1 MPQFSYSAFDASGKT
16 VKGEVS
22 AQTELAALDQ
32 IAREN
37 LIPIQVQEGGT
48 GLKWWQR
55 DVSFGGDGAA
65 RPQVLTRF
73 FQMLSIML
81 NANFPLSQSLAFCE
95 DQMRDPKMKKLL
107 AQAQRQVADGD
118 TLAAALN
125 DKSETLP
132 KRYLGAI
139 EAGESS
145 NQLATVVQQIA
156 EGLNEE
162 LAIRREVRQALV
174 YPVILIV
181 MSILVIA
188 LLVFYLTPTLVPVF
202 LSSQASPPIV
212 LSTMEAIRLSVLG
225 NWPLVLAAVGALAA
239 ALVLLRRQVAAY
251 SGKLVRYIPGFR
263 DFVKRKHSLT
273 FCQTLLQYLT
283 AGDRMQTAI
292 GQARTAFHDPA
303 WVLLLEQTHD
313 RVVDGQTLAK
323 ALNGTDLL
331 DPLALAMIEAGE
343 EGDQLVAT
351 LKTAAGTLRDQT
363 KQSLSQAV
371 KLITPLLTLVIGL
384 GVGAVIMSTISA
396 ILDLNDIA
404 F

>member
-1 MPQFSYSAFDASGKT
+1 M
-16 VKGEVS
+16 S

-118 TLAAALN
+118 TLATALN

-251 SGKLVRYIPGFR
+251 SGKLVRHIPGLR

-331 DPLALAMIEAGE
+331 DPLALAMIAAGE

-351 LKTAAGTLRDQT
+351 LQTAVGTLRDQT

-371 KLITPLLTLVIGL
+371 KLITPLLTLMIGL

>member
-1 MPQFSYSAFDASGKT
+1 M
-16 VKGEVS
+16 S

-118 TLAAALN
+118 TLATALN

-251 SGKLVRYIPGFR
+251 SGKLVRHIPGLR

-351 LKTAAGTLRDQT
+351 LKTAVGTLRDQT

-371 KLITPLLTLVIGL
+371 KLITPLLTLMIGL

>member
-251 SGKLVRYIPGFR
+251 SGKLVRHIPGLR

>member
-1 MPQFSYSAFDASGKT
+1 MPQFSYSAFDANGKT

-22 AQTELAALDQ
+22 ALNELAALDQ

-37 LIPIQVQEGGT
+37 LIPIQLNDGGG

-55 DVSFGGDGAA
+55 DVSLRGDGPA

-73 FQMLSIML
+73 FQLLSIML
-81 NANFPLSQSLAFCE
+81 NANFPLPQSLAFCAG
-95 DQMRDPKMKKLL
+95 QIRDPKLKKLL
-107 AQAQRQVADGD
+107 AHAQRQVADGD
-118 TLAAALN
+118 TLAVALD
-125 DKSETLP
+125 DKSGTLP
-132 KRYLGAI
+132 KRFLGAI
-139 EAGESS
+139 QAGESS
-145 NQLATVVQQIA
+145 NQLATVVRQIA
-156 EGLNEE
+156 EGLGEE

-202 LSSQASPPIV
+202 LSSQASPPVV
-212 LSTMEAIRLSVLG
+212 LSVMDAIRLTVLE
-225 NWPLVLAAVGALAA
+225 NWPVVLIGTGALVAVLFLLRKRLAAYAA
-239 ALVLLRRQVAAY
+239 QLLRH
-251 SGKLVRYIPGFR
+251 IPGLR
-263 DFVKRKHSLT
+263 DFAKRKHSLT
-273 FCQTLLQYLT
+273 FCQTLLQYLS
-283 AGDRMQTAI
+283 AGDRVQTAI
-292 GQARTAFHDPA
+292 GQARSAFHDPA
-303 WVLLLEQTHD
+303 WVSLLEQTHD
-313 RVVDGQTLAK
+313 QVVDGQTLAQ
-323 ALNGTDLL
+323 ALNGTELL

-343 EGDQLVAT
+343 EGDQLVTT
-351 LKTAAGTLRDQT
+351 LQTAVGTLRDQT

-371 KLITPLLTLVIGL
+371 KLVTPLLTLLIGL